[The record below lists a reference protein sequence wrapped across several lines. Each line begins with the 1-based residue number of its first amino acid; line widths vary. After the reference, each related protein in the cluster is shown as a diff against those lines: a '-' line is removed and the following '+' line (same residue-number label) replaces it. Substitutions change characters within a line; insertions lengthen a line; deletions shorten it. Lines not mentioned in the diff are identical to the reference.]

1 MPSGIATDYSTKL
14 FIQKL
19 VNNYALASFYD
30 FTNRGYIFK
39 SLESTYSFSLLTVSN
54 LKVEKVCLGAQLW
67 KVDDLGKVDRVYNL
81 SIEDIKRL
89 NPNTKNLPILRS
101 TQDAKLIKRIYSNV
115 PVLENENNQDNPWQ
129 VNFSAMFN
137 MSNDAESFF
146 LYKKSTR
153 RRMDFG

>member
-39 SLESTYSFSLLTVSN
+39 SLESTYSFSLLTISN

-129 VNFSAMFN
+129 VNFSAMFH

-146 LYKKSTR
+146 IQEVN
-153 RRMDFG
+153 